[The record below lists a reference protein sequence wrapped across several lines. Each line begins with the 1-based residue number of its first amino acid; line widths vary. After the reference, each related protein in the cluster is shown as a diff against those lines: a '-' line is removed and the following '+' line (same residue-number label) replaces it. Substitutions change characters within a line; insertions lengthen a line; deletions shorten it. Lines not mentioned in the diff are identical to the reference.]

1 MLEVRFCYN
10 LKRTPHCKATR
21 NRSKRKEVPHSGVSC
36 IRPASLPLRAVFQW
50 RRVRFRG
57 AVSLRFPPP
66 HCAVIAFGIS
76 VKRTPPCGITRK
88 AVHIIHMMGEEIVY
102 GGIVVYS
109 LRDCKI
115 FFNFFYNTKCNKY
128 NARKYQ
134 PLSLT
139 VPSASVPRFAGS
151 TKYVY
156 CSRTTSFFISSIAL
170 SISS

>member
-88 AVHIIHMMGEEIVY
+88 AVHIIHMMGEDIVY
-102 GGIVVYS
+102 GGIVGYS

-115 FFNFFYNTKCNKY
+115 FFNFFYND
-128 NARKYQ
+128 YQ
-134 PLSLT
+134 FVAGLSFAFCKIFYRIGANFRRRPCR
-139 VPSASVPRFAGS
+139 VQVEPSRYAVDVEAFSGE
-151 TKYVY
+151 K
-156 CSRTTSFFISSIAL
+156 
-170 SISS
+170 

>member
-1 MLEVRFCYN
+1 MYGMLEVRFCYN
-10 LKRTPHCKATR
+10 RKRTPHCKATR

-115 FFNFFYNTKCNKY
+115 FFNFFYND
-128 NARKYQ
+128 YQ
-134 PLSLT
+134 FVAGLSFAFCKIFYRIGANFRRRPCR
-139 VPSASVPRFAGS
+139 VQVEPSRYAVDVEAFSGE
-151 TKYVY
+151 K
-156 CSRTTSFFISSIAL
+156 
-170 SISS
+170 